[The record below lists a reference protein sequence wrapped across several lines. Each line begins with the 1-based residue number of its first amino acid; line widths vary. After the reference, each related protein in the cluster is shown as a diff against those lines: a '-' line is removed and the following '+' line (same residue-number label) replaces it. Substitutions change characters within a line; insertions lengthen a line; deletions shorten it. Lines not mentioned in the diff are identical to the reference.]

1 MTKHVGFVYTYAKKA
16 KNRKINDENVVT
28 SQYDFIL
35 TFDADIHIFAI
46 FFMDTIAC
54 ACEG

>member
-1 MTKHVGFVYTYAKKA
+1 MLSSGVAYGGQCNWIH
-16 KNRKINDENVVT
+16 DVVM

-35 TFDADIHIFAI
+35 TFDADIHKFAI